1 MTAVQFLVNEVFDIP
16 TRGGLIAV
24 GSTRNGDFLGIPR
37 LRDEASGRPIHV
49 LGVDH
54 PTPRTQRT
62 GETILWSTAPTP
74 TTSPSDG
81 YGPWK
86 ADLEGPEVPEAS
98 PLIRKL
104 CSPPHPDRR

>member
-1 MTAVQFLVNEVFDIP
+1 MTAIQFHVNEVFDIP

-24 GSTRNGDFLGIPR
+24 GSTRNGEFIGVPR

-62 GETILWSTAPTP
+62 GETILVVDRADADYVTVGRLWTAEEPQP
-74 TTSPSDG
+74 G
-81 YGPWK
+81 
-86 ADLEGPEVPEAS
+86 
-98 PLIRKL
+98 
-104 CSPPHPDRR
+104 